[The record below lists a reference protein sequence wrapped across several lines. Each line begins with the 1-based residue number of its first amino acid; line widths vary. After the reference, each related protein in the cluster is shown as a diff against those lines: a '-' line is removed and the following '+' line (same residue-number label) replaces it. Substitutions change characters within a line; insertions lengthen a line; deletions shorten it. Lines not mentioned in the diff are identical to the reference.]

1 MIKSKDEI
9 IAEVNRLIGEEASDD
24 VLAILENVTDT
35 MEDYE
40 RRIAE
45 SGDWKA
51 KFDENDRAWRDRYR
65 ERFVSPGTTDVE
77 SIDVEAEGVEI
88 EEYDSAPETFE
99 DLFEEVSE

>member
-1 MIKSKDEI
+1 MIKSKEEI

-35 MEDYE
+35 IDDYE

-45 SGDWKA
+45 SGDWQTRYT
-51 KFDENDRAWRDRYR
+51 ENDKAWRERSR

-77 SIDVEAEGVEI
+77 SIDVEAEGVEV
-88 EEYDSAPETFE
+88 EEYDSEPETFE